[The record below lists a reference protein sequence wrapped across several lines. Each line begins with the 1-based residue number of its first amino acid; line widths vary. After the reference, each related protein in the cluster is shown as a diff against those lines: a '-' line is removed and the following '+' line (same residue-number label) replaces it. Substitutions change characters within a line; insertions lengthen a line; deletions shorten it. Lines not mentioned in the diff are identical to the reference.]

1 MASDVKKSPA
11 TVFRSGLNGVQKQF
25 LKNWETGK
33 ELFSFVFKIMKI
45 SISFVTISFSKSN
58 LFLMEFLFR

>member
-45 SISFVTISFSKSN
+45 SISLVTISFSKSN
-58 LFLMEFLFR
+58 LFLMEFLFK